1 MKGAGGRSRGCEGA
15 WGEEGVGLV
24 PVELGLLLVCEGA
37 LGIRS
42 GFGLGVGQGGW
53 GIG

>member
-1 MKGAGGRSRGCEGA
+1 MELGG
-15 WGEEGVGLV
+15 
-24 PVELGLLLVCEGA
+24 GLLLVSEGA